1 MTVTREQLT
10 ALWGERGVIYFP
22 DQRFDAILGPLGP
35 EVFPPYGALPVEVP
49 ILFTVEVTAPDV
61 ELFSTLSIELGDQG
75 PRPYIVLGCSPED
88 PMLLFCLDAKTG
100 EVFLLDL
107 QTPNFELVNSTFAA
121 FVEFLYRLGQL
132 IATDPGGRERAARAA
147 AIREDLRAVD
157 AAAFADPESWWNMAF
172 NELESTR

>member
-35 EVFPPYGALPVEVP
+35 EVFPPDGALPVEVP
-49 ILFTVEVTAPDV
+49 ILFTVDVSVPDV

-75 PRPYIVLGCSPED
+75 PRPYVVLGASPED
-88 PMLLFCLDAKTG
+88 PALLFCLDAGTG
-100 EVFLLDL
+100 AVILLDL
-107 QTPNFELVNSTFAA
+107 ETPNLETVNSTFAA

-132 IATDPGGRERAARAA
+132 IATDPGGRERAVRAA
-147 AIREDLRAVD
+147 AIRDDLRPVD
-157 AAAFADPESWWNMAF
+157 PAAFAEPESWWNLAF
-172 NELESTR
+172 DELESTA